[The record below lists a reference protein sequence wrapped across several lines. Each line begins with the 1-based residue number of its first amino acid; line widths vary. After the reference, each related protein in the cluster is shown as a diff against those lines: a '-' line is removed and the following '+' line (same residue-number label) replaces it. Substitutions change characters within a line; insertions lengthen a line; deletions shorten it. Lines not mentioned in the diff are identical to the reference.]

1 MPILNLA
8 PLWGPNITTV
18 DIEQEGGH
26 IYVQTSGEME
36 SFHAVSFFGAN
47 ILFEYLQNF
56 AFQAGGVSTTV
67 CADFLAHYPTLFNM
81 DREEGRNTLLT
92 FLSYPL
98 FISSLW
104 GEGGSDKFSLI
115 RKRCLISG

>member
-1 MPILNLA
+1 M
-8 PLWGPNITTV
+8 

-47 ILFEYLQNF
+47 F

-67 CADFLAHYPTLFNM
+67 CADFLAHYPTLFNV
-81 DREEGRNTLLT
+81 DREEVRNTLLT

-115 RKRCLISG
+115 RNRCLISG